1 MISSQNIRLYS
12 QLIASIIKSSYFGII
27 AYIATLV
34 LSKNYNLRNNNAF
47 LGIIIFGVIFLYA
60 FPLVVENSLSAM
72 SYLKTLILW
81 MLPVI
86 YYSIGSNDLSSK
98 MYERLLIIMLAYTV
112 FEFLLINYT
121 GISFFESDRLRNARI
136 LGGIRSEGVA
146 HNASISSALAV
157 SVFLKINSNRGF
169 NLIYFLIASL
179 LIIFLASG
187 AGMLLFLFAILFFV
201 LNRIFLTFLLFIS
214 LATLTIFI
222 SQFPAM
228 EILGNIHPKISYDYI
243 SFLLNYKLSQINWI
257 LDADLRQI
265 FFGFSILEDTVI
277 TSGDF
282 GYLLMIAAI
291 GLIPS
296 ILLLFSVIVMF
307 VRASRFGNFAPF
319 LILMIENIHYPVFVD
334 PISAYVMA
342 QYAIA
347 RRSEE

>member
-1 MISSQNIRLYS
+1 
-12 QLIASIIKSSYFGII
+12 
-27 AYIATLV
+27 
-34 LSKNYNLRNNNAF
+34 
-47 LGIIIFGVIFLYA
+47 
-60 FPLVVENSLSAM
+60 
-72 SYLKTLILW
+72 
-81 MLPVI
+81 
-86 YYSIGSNDLSSK
+86 
-98 MYERLLIIMLAYTV
+98 
-112 FEFLLINYT
+112 
-121 GISFFESDRLRNARI
+121 
-136 LGGIRSEGVA
+136 
-146 HNASISSALAV
+146 
-157 SVFLKINSNRGF
+157 
-169 NLIYFLIASL
+169 
-179 LIIFLASG
+179 
-187 AGMLLFLFAILFFV
+187 
-201 LNRIFLTFLLFIS
+201 
-214 LATLTIFI
+214 
-222 SQFPAM
+222 M